1 MNYQKFSIIIC
12 IFLFLSITPVSASL
26 QSDLNATKT
35 GYTENRNSLAN
46 ILKNNTTQIDNK
58 KSLNNSINKNESLGT
73 SIKEEEKNVQKIN
86 DILIDGIKNELK
98 GGIII
103 KENDTLLGTLIT
115 ITNINDL
122 KVGDIIGVSI
132 KLNDLKNKITQFILL
147 TKISGAADDDKN
159 YTYVFIDPTNTAQYT
174 TKTISSDKFKE
185 LVGNITSGL
194 VVFRLDPSIVGNITP
209 NDEEIKILESFG
221 VVNDKIDNEPLIK
234 PTEFTR
240 LLDDIGK
247 IMGYISTPMTLI
259 GIPITA
265 LGIIIGP
272 SRVQKILDLIRFGC
286 CLENPDKVSEKLAKE
301 AAISEKSVA
310 ISLELFKLNGEIRI
324 IKEQKRY
331 LDEKL
336 AEAIY
341 KNNKHDVEQIKLEI
355 KLLETKQQTAKSLRD
370 VYKFKA
376 ETLRPIKEAQLS
388 VQTETSPLIPLAPKS
403 PYDST
408 PSDALFQD

>member
-26 QSDLNATKT
+26 QSDLNETKT
-35 GYTENRNSLAN
+35 GYAENRNSMAN

-147 TKISGAADDDKN
+147 TKISGAADDEKN
-159 YTYVFIDPTNTAQYT
+159 YTYVFIDPTNTAQYIT
-174 TKTISSDKFKE
+174 TTISSDKFKE

-194 VVFRLDPSIVGNITP
+194 VVFRLDPSY
-209 NDEEIKILESFG
+209 
-221 VVNDKIDNEPLIK
+221 
-234 PTEFTR
+234 R
-240 LLDDIGK
+240 W
-247 IMGYISTPMTLI
+247 
-259 GIPITA
+259 
-265 LGIIIGP
+265 
-272 SRVQKILDLIRFGC
+272 
-286 CLENPDKVSEKLAKE
+286 
-301 AAISEKSVA
+301 
-310 ISLELFKLNGEIRI
+310 
-324 IKEQKRY
+324 
-331 LDEKL
+331 
-336 AEAIY
+336 
-341 KNNKHDVEQIKLEI
+341 
-355 KLLETKQQTAKSLRD
+355 
-370 VYKFKA
+370 
-376 ETLRPIKEAQLS
+376 
-388 VQTETSPLIPLAPKS
+388 
-403 PYDST
+403 
-408 PSDALFQD
+408 